1 MRILLFFM
9 LVFVPSLVL
18 SQTSIEGKISDQ
30 ESGEPIIYGTV
41 ALYKNGVLITGTET
55 DDNGNYAISN
65 IDPGTYDI
73 NASYVGYQAKTV
85 EGVILLAGKNT
96 RVDIEISSG
105 TVLDQVVIVEYT
117 VPLVDQDNTTTGG
130 IVTGEQIR
138 NLPMKNINSPAATAS
153 GVSSYGGESVAI
165 RGYRTNAS
173 DYYVDGIRVSANML
187 PQTEIEQLQ
196 VITGG
201 VEARYGDVTGGI
213 ISITTKGPSESF
225 QLGTE
230 VETSQ
235 YLDAFGYNEV
245 NINTSGPIWKNKK
258 TGRSILGFRL
268 AGRYLNQLD
277 DSPGI
282 LPNVEIKPS
291 VLQEIEADPLRQIQ
305 GTLFSRAEFLHDQD
319 VNVVSTNSNNNRH
332 SYNLTGKL
340 DARLNEN
347 IDMTFSGNYNHLYN
361 RFSAGRSFS
370 GNYNNLYNRF

>member
-1 MRILLFFM
+1 
-9 LVFVPSLVL
+9 
-18 SQTSIEGKISDQ
+18 Q

-41 ALYKNGVLITGTET
+41 ALFKNGVLITGTET

-65 IDPGTYDI
+65 VDPGTYDV
-73 NASYVGYQAKTV
+73 NASYVGYQAKTI

-105 TVLDQVVIVEYT
+105 TVLDQVVIVEYK
-117 VPLVDQDNTTTGG
+117 VPLVEQDNTTTGG

-138 NLPMKNINSPAATAS
+138 NLPMKNINSLAATAS
-153 GVSSYGGESVAI
+153 GVSSFDGESVAI
-165 RGYRTNAS
+165 RGSRTHAN
-173 DYYVDGIRVSANML
+173 DYYVDGIRVSADMVA
-187 PQTEIEQLQ
+187 QTEIERLQ
-196 VITGG
+196 VISGG

-213 ISITTKGPSESF
+213 ISITTKGPSERF
-225 QLGTE
+225 ELGAE
-230 VETSQ
+230 AETSQ
-235 YLDAFGYNEV
+235 YLDAFGYNEF
-245 NINTSGPIWKNKK
+245 NINTSGPIWKNKR

-319 VNVVSTNSNNNRH
+319 VNFVSTNSNNNRH

-340 DARLNEN
+340 DARLTAN
-347 IDMTFSGNYNHLYN
+347 IDMT
-361 RFSAGRSFS
+361 FS
-370 GNYNNLYNRF
+370 GNYNNLYNRFSAGRSFAVLNSGNNPVATGTDYRYNVRYRHRFLQ